1 MPRIFLAYSRALTW
15 PSLAAFLMSAISFC
29 SCRCRLHC
37 QGECECEHGDYYTH
51 HTTPHAP
58 KAFAFDLPFISLEIA
73 RLLPED
79 LLGIGLLTEKIEHP
93 TGETPEFSA
102 CTQTHPARDQKPTA
116 AFLCV
121 AAIPPLPPSPPK
133 PQERCTENRKK
144 KKKTTS
150 EGERGAGRR
159 ALIASAQNHD
169 GVTPQASQELSHTGW
184 GSNSP
189 PVGRPSHGKRFNWNG
204 KTQWP
209 QW

>member
-73 RLLPED
+73 RLLLED

-121 AAIPPLPPSPPK
+121 AAIPPLPPEGLTNP
-133 PQERCTENRKK
+133 RKGAQ
-144 KKKTTS
+144 KTAKRKRKQL
-150 EGERGAGRR
+150 ERGVREGA
-159 ALIASAQNHD
+159 H
-169 GVTPQASQELSHTGW
+169 
-184 GSNSP
+184 
-189 PVGRPSHGKRFNWNG
+189 
-204 KTQWP
+204 
-209 QW
+209 